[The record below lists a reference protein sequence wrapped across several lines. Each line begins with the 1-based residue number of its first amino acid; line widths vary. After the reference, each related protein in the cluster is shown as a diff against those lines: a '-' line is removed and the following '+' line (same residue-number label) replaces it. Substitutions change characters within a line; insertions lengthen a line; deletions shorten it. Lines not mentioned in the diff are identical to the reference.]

1 MTKLQTL
8 IPLIQTTNHTSKLD
22 PAKVEISGAYVSD
35 LLSDVMGSA
44 SSGQVW
50 VTIMRHLNV
59 VAVASMTGIPAVIFA
74 KGVVPEADV
83 IEKATEEGILLLSS
97 PMETFNV
104 SGIIYQTL
112 NG

>member
-8 IPLIQTTNHTSKLD
+8 IPLIQATNHTPVLTRKGG
-22 PAKVEISGAYVSD
+22 IQRRYVSD

-59 VAVASMTGIPAVIFA
+59 VAVASMTGITAIIFA
-74 KGVVPEADV
+74 KGVVPDADV
-83 IEKATEEGILLLSS
+83 IEKAQKKASCCS
-97 PMETFNV
+97 AAP
-104 SGIIYQTL
+104 
-112 NG
+112 